1 MSILDVVFLLLV
13 ANGAPVVADCI
24 FRQKFDFALD
34 GRRVYA
40 DGQRILGDSKTLRGL
55 IVAVTSAAVAA
66 LLIGHS
72 IKIGLLVGL
81 CSMVGDLATSFL
93 KRRMQLPASSQAVGL
108 DYVPEALL
116 PTAVLAMN
124 NDIAAGDAV
133 VITAMFVLLATALSP
148 ILFTLG
154 IRRQPF

>member
-1 MSILDVVFLLLV
+1 MSILEIVFLLLV
-13 ANGAPVVADCI
+13 AHGAPVVADCI

-55 IVAVTSAAVAA
+55 VVAVTSAAVAA

-93 KRRMQLPASSQAVGL
+93 KRRMRLPASSQVVGL
-108 DYVPEALL
+108 DYLPEALL
-116 PTAVLAMN
+116 PAVMLAMKYN
-124 NDIAAGDAV
+124 IAAADVV
-133 VITAMFVLLATALSP
+133 VITGMFVLLATALSP

>member
-24 FRQKFDFALD
+24 FRQKFAFALD

-55 IVAVTSAAVAA
+55 AVALTSAAVAA
-66 LLIGHS
+66 LIIGHTMT
-72 IKIGLLVGL
+72 IGLLVGSF
-81 CSMVGDLATSFL
+81 SMIGDLATSFL
-93 KRRMQLPASSQAVGL
+93 KRRMRLPASSRAVGL
-108 DYVPEALL
+108 DHLPEALL
-116 PTAVLAMN
+116 PAVMLAMTY
-124 NDIAAGDAV
+124 DIAAADAV

-154 IRRQPF
+154 IRRQPY